1 MGFDGQCCAQ
11 CIRGTAGMSGR
22 QTIALCGDG
31 GFTMSALGHL
41 LTKVQRKTPVVQIIF
56 NNETLDFVNFVNIEQ
71 QLKARAV
78 APPAGTPLWG

>member
-1 MGFDGQCCAQ
+1 
-11 CIRGTAGMSGR
+11 
-22 QTIALCGDG
+22 
-31 GFTMSALGHL
+31 MSALGHL